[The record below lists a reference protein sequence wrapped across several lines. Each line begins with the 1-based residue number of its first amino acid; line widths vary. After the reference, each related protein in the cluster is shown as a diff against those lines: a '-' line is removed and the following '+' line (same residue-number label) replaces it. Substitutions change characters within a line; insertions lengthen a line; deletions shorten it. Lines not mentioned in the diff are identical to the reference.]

1 MAITKKTVMLII
13 LINIFPNRLLAY
25 VLYFPDYFPK
35 TSNTC
40 MGVAKGAILGFGDL
54 LIAVI
59 IMEFTFVY
67 ENVTTGG
74 PKKKCTR

>member
-1 MAITKKTVMLII
+1 
-13 LINIFPNRLLAY
+13 
-25 VLYFPDYFPK
+25 
-35 TSNTC
+35 